1 MFRRKSIENGH
12 LVVQLQ
18 HKDGNYYIEN
28 IPVNINHDNKCNGY
42 RIIQVKSLI
51 TGTIHLFRVCSLHK
65 HKSIN
70 SSNGLLGIILSN
82 SRA

>member
-1 MFRRKSIENGH
+1 MYRQKSIKNGH
-12 LVVQLQ
+12 LVVQL
-18 HKDGNYYIEN
+18 KYEDGIYYIEN

-42 RIIQVKSLI
+42 RIIQFKSLI

-65 HKSIN
+65 YKSIN

-82 SRA
+82 SRV